1 MTMATS
7 APTVTHLKPGS
18 LAFGDAWKSTENMST
33 TTTNRTGHLAMFQIV
48 CAVEPIPS
56 GPATALTTGPVST
69 TASSTVASR
78 MIITSVIRICSGL
91 SFQNGRPSGVS

>member
-1 MTMATS
+1 
-7 APTVTHLKPGS
+7 
-18 LAFGDAWKSTENMST
+18 
-33 TTTNRTGHLAMFQIV
+33 MFQTV

-69 TASSTVASR
+69 SAISTAASR
-78 MIITSVIRICSGL
+78 TIITNVTRSCSGL